1 MKIGGQ
7 YTHNEGDL
15 GRSEGDSGR
24 FPLEIIL

>member
-1 MKIGGQ
+1 MKMGGQ

-15 GRSEGDSGR
+15 GGFEGDSGR